1 MKFTVKSLSEAQIAM
16 LKKTND
22 IEVSL
27 TIQYMDFLVSA
38 VKTHGVAEL
47 IGRERLSLSGDVTK
61 VIFKAKVSLG
71 YPNTDTAYN
80 ALRTFCSPIWKYFVA
95 PCIKETDEG
104 YEYDAEKL
112 IQFQADVKSGKR
124 SIAKSKKA
132 NGGSVNG
139 HTGNGGNQSIED
151 RMAEFFKFIDKL
163 TTAKKQSVLVKMT
176 AEIKSRS

>member
-1 MKFTVKSLSEAQIAM
+1 MKFTVKSLSEAQLAM

-47 IGRERLSLSGDVTK
+47 IGRERLSLSGDTTK

-71 YPNTDTAYN
+71 YPNTDTAYT

-112 IQFQADVKSGKR
+112 VQFQTDVKSGKR

-132 NGGSVNG
+132 NGGG
-139 HTGNGGNQSIED
+139 GAGAGGNQSIED
-151 RMAEFFKFIDKL
+151 RMTEFFKLVDKL
-163 TTAKKQSVLVKMT
+163 TTTKKQSVLVKMT
-176 AEIKSRS
+176 AEIASRS